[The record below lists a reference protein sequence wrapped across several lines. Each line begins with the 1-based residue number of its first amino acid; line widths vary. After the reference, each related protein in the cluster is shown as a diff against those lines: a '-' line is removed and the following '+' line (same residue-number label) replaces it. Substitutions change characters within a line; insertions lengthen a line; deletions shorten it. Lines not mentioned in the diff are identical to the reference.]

1 MLELQ
6 QQLAVAVSTDRKK
19 ETMIEHLDKV
29 KGSFCGD
36 LRVIVNYKTSRLL
49 VAII

>member
-29 KGSFCGD
+29 KGSFCKD
-36 LRVIVNYKTSRLL
+36 VHIIVS
-49 VAII
+49 